1 MNALVH
7 RLAHTSPSNIE
18 MNFYK
23 IYVGE
28 ELLIYKIKSIVCQST
43 DLHSHEQCI
52 QVLVSS
58 GQQHATVQLK
68 IFANQMDVKM
78 HHWEL

>member
-7 RLAHTSPSNIE
+7 RVAHTSPSNTE

-23 IYVGE
+23 IYLGE
-28 ELLIYKIKSIVCQST
+28 ELLIYKIKSIVSQSM

-68 IFANQMDVKM
+68 IFLQTKWM
-78 HHWEL
+78 